1 MIDYIK
7 GKVDRLETTEV
18 VLEAFGVGYSL
29 QISLNTYS
37 ALRGQSD
44 IRLYVYEQVRQ
55 DAATMLYG
63 FSSCDE
69 RDIFMLLLGVSGVGG
84 ATARA
89 VISAYSP
96 SELQDIISSEDT
108 RALKSVKGI
117 GQKAAERII
126 VELRDKVLSLG
137 VSGGSSNDIGDG
149 ITIGAKKE
157 LSNEAISALT
167 MLGYSSQQ
175 AHKAVSSI
183 IKAEPDLPVEQ
194 VIKKALKAL

>member
-18 VLEAFGVGYSL
+18 VLETFDIGYSL

-44 IRLYVYEQVRQ
+44 AKLYVYEQVRQ

-63 FSSCDE
+63 FSSIDE

-137 VSGGSSNDIGDG
+137 ASGGTSNSMGDSM
-149 ITIGAKKE
+149 TVGAKKE

-183 IKAEPDLPVEQ
+183 LKAEPNLPVEQ
-194 VIKKALKAL
+194 VIKKALKTL

>member
-7 GKVDRLETTEV
+7 GKVTRLETTEA
-18 VLEAFGVGYSL
+18 VLEAYNIGYSL

-37 ALRGQSD
+37 ALRGQSEAK
-44 IRLYVYEQVRQ
+44 LYVYEQVRQ
-55 DAATMLYG
+55 DAATLLYG
-63 FSSCDE
+63 FSSQQE
-69 RDIFMLLLGVSGVGG
+69 RDIFTMLLGVSGVGG

-89 VISAYSP
+89 MISAYSP

-126 VELRDKVLSLG
+126 IELRDKVLSLG
-137 VSGGSSNDIGDG
+137 ASGSSSGNVGDSM
-149 ITIGAKKE
+149 TIGAQKD
-157 LSNEAISALT
+157 LSNEAVAALT

-183 IKAEPDLPVEQ
+183 IKSEPELSVEQ